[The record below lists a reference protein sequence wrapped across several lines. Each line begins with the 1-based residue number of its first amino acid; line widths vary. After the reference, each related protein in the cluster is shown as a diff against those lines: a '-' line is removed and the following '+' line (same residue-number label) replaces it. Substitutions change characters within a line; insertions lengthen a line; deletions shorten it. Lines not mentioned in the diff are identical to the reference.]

1 MLKMKFHQIVVLRK
15 IISKLLIEHNHPML
29 GGYNVALVMLLS
41 CFSFCS
47 LKVNRDVIKVIISC
61 LSSHHLRI
69 LLLEGPQFVSQ
80 SSFGRRFLSV

>member
-1 MLKMKFHQIVVLRK
+1 MKFRQIVVLQYT
-15 IISKLLIEHNHPML
+15 ISKLLIELNHPML

-47 LKVNRDVIKVIISC
+47 LKVNRDVIKVLLLC
-61 LSSHHLRI
+61 LSLNLRI
-69 LLLEGPQFVSQ
+69 LLLEGPRFVSQ